1 MKSKRKTTR
10 QVRIRSGNKAKKIS
24 ESYRKKVEA
33 GKEKASKELD
43 KLLSELDKFLGKK
56 GQVLK
61 SKTRSNK
68 ARQNY
73 NKLLEDIEKAN
84 KDISRKKKQTKGTAK
99 KVKEYF
105 GMKGKHAKA
114 AAEIFVNYTM
124 PIAAKGWRPSE
135 VVLAL
140 AESGFDSDSI
150 GKVLDYIERDI
161 EFSTP
166 DEMRKF
172 REVDDIYMFVSH
184 MANLKELSPKIPT
197 DDIILLAAQMTR
209 SGFDNYDE
217 IIKEY
222 WEEVQKASE
231 DEEDE
236 DEEEDDY

>member
-1 MKSKRKTTR
+1 MKSKRKTTK

-43 KLLSELDKFLGKK
+43 RLLSELDKYLGKK

-84 KDISRKKKQTKGTAK
+84 KDRSRKKKQTKGTAD
-99 KVKEYF
+99 KVQKYF

-140 AESGFDSDSI
+140 AEAGFDSDSI
-150 GKVLDYIERDI
+150 SRVLDYIERDI

-166 DEMRKF
+166 DEMKKF

-184 MANLKELSPKIPT
+184 MANIKELDPTIPT
-197 DDIILLAAQMTR
+197 DDIILLASQMTNT
-209 SGFDNYDE
+209 GFDNYEE

-222 WEEVQKASE
+222 WKEAE
-231 DEEDE
+231 DDLWEEDE